1 MDKQLKEQVEEIARE
16 EAANRY
22 SYNTAYH
29 TRRIADTLEE
39 IQDMERMKKLN
50 DKKNRK
56 PSDFNKSLALAR
68 GQWLQAASGKLQAPS
83 RKLDK
88 KNNIGL

>member
-29 TRRIADTLEE
+29 TRRIADILEE
-39 IQDMERMKKLN
+39 ILLLVKEDLKESKKRWEK
-50 DKKNRK
+50 D
-56 PSDFNKSLALAR
+56 DE
-68 GQWLQAASGKLQAPS
+68 
-83 RKLDK
+83 
-88 KNNIGL
+88 

>member
-39 IQDMERMKKLN
+39 ILTLVKEDQKRMKKLN
-50 DKKNRK
+50 EEN
-56 PSDFNKSLALAR
+56 
-68 GQWLQAASGKLQAPS
+68 
-83 RKLDK
+83 
-88 KNNIGL
+88 

>member
-29 TRRIADTLEE
+29 TRRIADILEE
-39 IQDMERMKKLN
+39 ILSLVKDDLKESKKRWAEK
-50 DKKNRK
+50 DE
-56 PSDFNKSLALAR
+56 
-68 GQWLQAASGKLQAPS
+68 
-83 RKLDK
+83 
-88 KNNIGL
+88 

>member
-1 MDKQLKEQVEEIARE
+1 MDKQLEKQVGEIARE

-39 IQDMERMKKLN
+39 ILRLVRKDLEAADAYRRQQN
-50 DKKNRK
+50 D
-56 PSDFNKSLALAR
+56 
-68 GQWLQAASGKLQAPS
+68 
-83 RKLDK
+83 
-88 KNNIGL
+88 

>member
-39 IQDMERMKKLN
+39 ILRLVKEDQERMKKLN
-50 DKKNRK
+50 DE
-56 PSDFNKSLALAR
+56 
-68 GQWLQAASGKLQAPS
+68 
-83 RKLDK
+83 DK
-88 KNNIGL
+88 WEPGLCK

>member
-39 IQDMERMKKLN
+39 ILTLVKEDQKKMKKLN
-50 DKKNRK
+50 EEN
-56 PSDFNKSLALAR
+56 
-68 GQWLQAASGKLQAPS
+68 
-83 RKLDK
+83 
-88 KNNIGL
+88 

>member
-1 MDKQLKEQVEEIARE
+1 MDKQLKEQEEEIARE

-39 IQDMERMKKLN
+39 ILTLVKEDQKRMKKLN
-50 DKKNRK
+50 EEN
-56 PSDFNKSLALAR
+56 
-68 GQWLQAASGKLQAPS
+68 
-83 RKLDK
+83 
-88 KNNIGL
+88 

>member
-1 MDKQLKEQVEEIARE
+1 MPPLIAKRQLSLGEIARE

-39 IQDMERMKKLN
+39 ILRLVRKDLEAADAYRRQQN
-50 DKKNRK
+50 D
-56 PSDFNKSLALAR
+56 
-68 GQWLQAASGKLQAPS
+68 
-83 RKLDK
+83 
-88 KNNIGL
+88 